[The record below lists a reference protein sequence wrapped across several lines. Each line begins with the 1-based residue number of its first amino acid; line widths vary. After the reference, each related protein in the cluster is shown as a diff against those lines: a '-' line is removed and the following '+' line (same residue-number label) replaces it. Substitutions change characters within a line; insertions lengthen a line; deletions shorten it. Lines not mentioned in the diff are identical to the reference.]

1 MDIFIAAL
9 IGLQMGSF
17 LNLLVWR
24 LPLMMECEWA
34 QEHAQ
39 YSGSPLPEQAAFN
52 LFFPRSHCPACKT
65 TLRVRDL
72 IPILSYLFLKGKCA
86 HCGTS
91 ISVRYPLVEIVV
103 ALAWAGCA
111 YKWGLTWQALVWA
124 LCVSVLIA
132 LALIDLDTMYLPDSI
147 TLPLIWSGLIAS
159 SLGWTSVSLV
169 DAMWGA
175 VAGYLSLWLVY
186 QIFLRVTGK
195 EGMGAGDFKLLA
207 ALGAW
212 LGWMALP
219 GIVFFASLVGVL
231 MAIILRITQKIKADA
246 PFPFGP
252 YLVLAGLFSVYGV
265 SITDYLG
272 LIF

>member
-9 IGLQMGSF
+9 IGLQIGSF

-24 LPLMMECEWA
+24 LPRMMERELA
-34 QEHAQ
+34 QKHAH
-39 YSGSPLPEQAAFN
+39 YSGSPLEEQAAFN
-52 LFFPRSHCPACKT
+52 LFFPRSHCPSCKA

-72 IPILSYLFLKGKCA
+72 IPVFSYLFLKGKCA
-86 HCGTS
+86 HCNTS
-91 ISVRYPLVEIVV
+91 ISFRYPLVEIVV

-111 YKWGLTWQALVWA
+111 YKCGLTWQALAWA
-124 LCVSVLIA
+124 LCVSALIA
-132 LALIDLDTMYLPDSI
+132 LALIDMDTMYLPDSI
-147 TLPLIWSGLIAS
+147 TLPLMWAGLIAS
-159 SLGWTSVSLV
+159 SLGWTLASLV

-207 ALGAW
+207 VLGAW

-219 GIVFFASLVGVL
+219 GIVFFASLAGVL
-231 MAIILRITQKIKADA
+231 IVIVLRFTQKINAGA

-252 YLVLAGLFSVYGV
+252 SLVLAGLVSLYCG